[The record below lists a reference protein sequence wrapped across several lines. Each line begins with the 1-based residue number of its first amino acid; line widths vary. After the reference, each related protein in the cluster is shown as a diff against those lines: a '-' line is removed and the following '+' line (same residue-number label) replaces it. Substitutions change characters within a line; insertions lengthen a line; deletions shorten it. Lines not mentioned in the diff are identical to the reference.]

1 MQPIKVKIM
10 KIKSLMGP
18 LKSGEVSPVPP
29 PPTPSSLGRPAQLHL
44 CDQEMRFS
52 WKFIEELLL

>member
-29 PPTPSSLGRPAQLHL
+29 PPPPFLSVG
-44 CDQEMRFS
+44 
-52 WKFIEELLL
+52 LLSCICVTKK